1 MADIDLPPDLDSLA
15 ARRDR
20 LAAAVTEQH
29 EQVLADL
36 VELARIPSISL
47 SSFDPGQVRR
57 SADAVA
63 ALLRAEGL
71 DVEVVA
77 AGGHPAVLGH
87 VSGPPGSPRVLLYAH
102 HDVQPPGDEAAWSS
116 PPFEPARRGDRLFGR
131 GVADDKAGVLAHVA
145 AVRAHRA
152 VSGGLPVD
160 LTVIVEGEEE
170 AGSATLP
177 GILERY
183 RDRLECDVIVL
194 ADSTNW
200 AVGVP
205 ALTTTLRGNI
215 RVCVTVSAL
224 QHAVHSGM
232 YGGPV
237 PDALTGM
244 CRLLATLHD
253 DDGAVAI
260 EGLSSDDGPAPD
272 YPENDFRE
280 DAGMLPGTHLLG
292 TGSITSRLWTRPAVT
307 VIGIDAPDV
316 DRSANVLLPTCRAKV
331 SLRTAPGEDPEVA
344 LDALSRHLRANAPWG
359 LRVDVEVDDAA
370 AGCHLPADG
379 PAAAAA
385 RAAFTDAWGTPPV
398 DMGVGGSI
406 PFIAEFAA
414 RFPAAEILVTGVE
427 DPDTRAHGADES
439 LHLEEFAKVCLAEA
453 MLLERLAVLSGSH

>member
-1 MADIDLPPDLDSLA
+1 MSD
-15 ARRDR
+15 
-20 LAAAVTEQH
+20 QH

-36 VELARIPSISL
+36 VELARIPGVSL
-47 SSFDPGQVRR
+47 PSFDPEQVHR
-57 SADAVA
+57 SAAAVA
-63 ALLRAEGL
+63 GLLRAEGL
-71 DVEVVA
+71 DVEVVS
-77 AGGHPAVLGH
+77 AGGQPAVLGH
-87 VSGPPGSPRVLLYAH
+87 LSGPPGAPRVLLYAH

-116 PPFEPARRGDRLFGR
+116 SPFDPVRRGDRLYGR
-131 GVADDKAGVLAHVA
+131 GVADDKAGVMAHVA

-183 RDRLECDVIVL
+183 RDRLQCDVIVL

-205 ALTTTLRGNI
+205 ALTTTLRGNV
-215 RVCVTVSAL
+215 RVVVTVRAL
-224 QHAVHSGM
+224 RHAVHSGM

-260 EGLSSDDGPAPD
+260 EGLTSEDGPGLD
-272 YPENDFRE
+272 YREDEFRS
-280 DAGMLPGTHLLG
+280 DAGMLEGSRLLG
-292 TGSITSRLWTRPAVT
+292 TGSVTSRLWSRPAVT
-307 VIGIDAPDV
+307 VIGVDAPDV

-331 SLRTAPGEDPEVA
+331 SLRTAPGEDPRKA
-344 LDALSRHLRANAPWG
+344 LDLLSRHLCAHAPWG
-359 LRVDVEVDDAA
+359 LQVDVEVDDAA
-370 AGCHLPADG
+370 AGCVLRADG

-385 RAAFTDAWGTPPV
+385 RAAFADAWGVAPV

-414 RFPAAEILVTGVE
+414 RFPDAEILVTGVE
-427 DPDTRAHGADES
+427 DPDTRAHGSDES
-439 LHLEEFAKVCLAEA
+439 LHIGEFARVCLAEA
-453 MLLERLAVLSGSH
+453 MLLDRLARVPRR